1 MDIGKQQRVITV
13 EPVPIPEPVVEPQP
27 ATTEPAP
34 EPAEAPA
41 GRAEQLEVGA
51 LVT

>member
-13 EPVPIPEPVVEPQP
+13 EPVPIPAPAVEPQP
-27 ATTEPAP
+27 ATTEPAA

-41 GRAEQLEVGA
+41 GRTGQLGFGT

>member
-13 EPVPIPEPVVEPQP
+13 EPVPIPAPAVEPQP

-41 GRAEQLEVGA
+41 GRAGQLEFGT